1 MAINVKICNKQAI
14 ADLGDGGTAA
24 LVLAGE
30 NKYSLKRW
38 SDQRKRFQQIF
49 CAAYNSASRDGLN
62 DNQAHQ
68 VAWNSVKNSY
78 EEGIIWRYL
87 GYKPTKSASTPLLS
101 DPVR

>member
-78 EEGIIWRYL
+78 EEVLFGDILAINQPNQHQRPYCQIL
-87 GYKPTKSASTPLLS
+87 
-101 DPVR
+101 